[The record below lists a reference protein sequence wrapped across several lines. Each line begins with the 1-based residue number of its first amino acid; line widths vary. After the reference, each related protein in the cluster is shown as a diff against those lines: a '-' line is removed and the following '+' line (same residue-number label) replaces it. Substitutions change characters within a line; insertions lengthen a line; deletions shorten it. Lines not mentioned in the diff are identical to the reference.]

1 MSKHIITENEFVVCP
16 YCNKQAKVL
25 HELSVQRDL
34 SQEKVM
40 VQALKVYQLY
50 LTGNLI
56 RVRKTKLQNN
66 GTID

>member
-1 MSKHIITENEFVVCP
+1 MSYIQVTLTD
-16 YCNKQAKVL
+16 KQAKVL
-25 HELSVQRDL
+25 HELSVQQDL

-56 RVRKTKLQNN
+56 RVRKTKL
-66 GTID
+66 

>member
-1 MSKHIITENEFVVCP
+1 MIIKTRKRSEVGIMSYIQVTLTD
-16 YCNKQAKVL
+16 KQAKVL
-25 HELSVQRDL
+25 HELSVQQDL

-56 RVRKTKLQNN
+56 RVRKTKL
-66 GTID
+66 